1 MYLIAGLGNPGKKYE
16 ETRHNIGFKILDAFA
31 DRHSVSISKQEQNGL
46 TGLYRIDGS
55 KVLLVKPQTYMNDS
69 GACIRGLMD
78 YYDIPI
84 ENLLVIYDDIDL
96 EVGVVRTRKK
106 GGSGTHN
113 GMRSIIAHTKNQ
125 NFPRVR
131 VGVDT
136 PEYGEL
142 ISHVLGKFSPDEK
155 EKINASVN
163 RGVEIIE
170 SFIRN
175 GIDRTMNLYNGRPVT
190 EE

>member
-1 MYLIAGLGNPGKKYE
+1 
-16 ETRHNIGFKILDAFA
+16 
-31 DRHSVSISKQEQNGL
+31 
-46 TGLYRIDGS
+46 
-55 KVLLVKPQTYMNDS
+55 
-69 GACIRGLMD
+69 
-78 YYDIPI
+78 
-84 ENLLVIYDDIDL
+84 
-96 EVGVVRTRKK
+96 
-106 GGSGTHN
+106 
-113 GMRSIIAHTKNQ
+113 
-125 NFPRVR
+125 VR